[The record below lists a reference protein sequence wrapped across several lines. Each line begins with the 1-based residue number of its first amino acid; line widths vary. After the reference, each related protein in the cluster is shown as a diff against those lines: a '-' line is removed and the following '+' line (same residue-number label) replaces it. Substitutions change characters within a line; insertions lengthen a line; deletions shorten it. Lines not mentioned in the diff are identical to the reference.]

1 MPETQWLHYAGNPL
15 APLRRKRTGS
25 YVPKDDTGFMQSLI
39 AFFTR
44 LWAPGASD
52 AERLGTAFVYDEQG
66 SLIAEVGMG
75 GAYSSGST
83 QYIYLPTAGGPMPIA
98 AVINGA
104 LYAVHSDQLN
114 TPRRLTNAS
123 EQAVWQW
130 AYSAFGD
137 EDPTTAAKRF
147 TSATTPS
154 NGSTSAPD
162 LIFNLGYWGMYR
174 DKESGLAQNRHRYYD
189 ARTGRYTQPDPIGW
203 AGGSNPF
210 TYVEGN
216 PVSFVDPDGLQT
228 QKGFTRK
235 PTDLI
240 PLEGGGGGGLGGG
253 PTVSGRSLLG
263 GKPSAGGQQCPPE
276 VRNTLDRIRAGEGYP
291 HRNDGTVFQNREG
304 LLPPKADG
312 YYREWV
318 HPTPGVQGPGLQRV
332 VTGQGGEAYYT
343 PDHYRTFIP
352 VP

>member
-1 MPETQWLHYAGNPL
+1 M
-15 APLRRKRTGS
+15 
-25 YVPKDDTGFMQSLI
+25 
-39 AFFTR
+39 
-44 LWAPGASD
+44 
-52 AERLGTAFVYDEQG
+52 
-66 SLIAEVGMG
+66 
-75 GAYSSGST
+75 
-83 QYIYLPTAGGPMPIA
+83 
-98 AVINGA
+98 
-104 LYAVHSDQLN
+104 
-114 TPRRLTNAS
+114 
-123 EQAVWQW
+123 WQW

-253 PTVSGRSLLG
+253 PTVGGRSLLG
-263 GKPSAGGQQCPPE
+263 GKPSAGNSVRRKCEILWIESGLARGTLTAMMGQYF
-276 VRNTLDRIRAGEGYP
+276 RTGRACCL
-291 HRNDGTVFQNREG
+291 RR
-304 LLPPKADG
+304 
-312 YYREWV
+312 R
-318 HPTPGVQGPGLQRV
+318 
-332 VTGQGGEAYYT
+332 TGITGNGYT
-343 PDHYRTFIP
+343 PRPAFKARGFN
-352 VP
+352 VW